1 MDPISNADRLAQILR
16 QRLEEQRRATK
27 AGTSPAA
34 RGGGARAPSAIAR
47 TEQDHLLR
55 RSVIQDI
62 LAEHFGTALL
72 RDPKFQR
79 VIDRVT
85 ETLEDDEQG
94 ARLLDEMVADLRAGR
109 S

>member
-1 MDPISNADRLAQILR
+1 MD
-16 QRLEEQRRATK
+16 E
-27 AGTSPAA
+27 
-34 RGGGARAPSAIAR
+34 
-47 TEQDHLLR
+47 DHLLR

-62 LAEHFGTALL
+62 LGEQFGTALL